1 MPSSMPARALS
12 AAASRLCSSGSR
24 IHSAIDRA
32 PSAVSGGTGSAD
44 SAVSSFSLREAAAME
59 AVRISF
65 SLARVMPTYSTRISS
80 DLDSRLSMPD
90 TASRAMVG

>member
-1 MPSSMPARALS
+1 
-12 AAASRLCSSGSR
+12 
-24 IHSAIDRA
+24 
-32 PSAVSGGTGSAD
+32 
-44 SAVSSFSLREAAAME
+44 ME